1 MKIKTLKE
9 REKEHLED
17 VLDKTSWDLGK
28 AARLLQIPL
37 SQVRRKISEHGL
49 KKPDSL

>member
-9 REKEHLED
+9 REKEHLKEVLEKTNWD
-17 VLDKTSWDLGK
+17 VEK

-37 SQVRRKISEHGL
+37 SRIRRKISEHGL
-49 KKPDSL
+49 KKPDLL